1 MKRLMALGSTFLA
14 LALFS
19 GCASQQT
26 GPSKDADSAALAEA
40 FEGWGAAMAAGD
52 IDGLASGYADDAVR
66 IHPLAGTLEGKQ
78 AQRDF
83 LQMLYDNFDNQEVVV
98 HNHSAEGNTVFLEL
112 TWTGRHKQSGKIV
125 NLDEAQ
131 ILKVNSAAKIAY
143 QRQYFDSASF
153 NKQLE

>member
-1 MKRLMALGSTFLA
+1 MNRLMALGSAVLA
-14 LALFS
+14 VTLFS

-26 GPSKDADSAALAEA
+26 APSKGVDSAAWAEA

-66 IHPLAGTLEGKQ
+66 IHPMAGTLEGKQ

-98 HNHSAEGNTVFLEL
+98 HNHCAKGNTVWLEF
-112 TWTGRHKQSGKIV
+112 TWTGRHMESGKII
-125 NLDEAQ
+125 NLDEMN
-131 ILKVNSAAKIAY
+131 ILEVNSAGKIAS
-143 QRQYFDSASF
+143 QKQYFDSASF
-153 NKQLE
+153 NKQME

>member
-1 MKRLMALGSTFLA
+1 MKRLTALLGAILVM
-14 LALFS
+14 ALFS

-26 GPSKDADSAALAEA
+26 GSGKDMDSAAMAEA

-83 LQMLYDNFDNQEVVV
+83 LQMLYDNFDNQDVVV
-98 HNHSAEGNTVFLEL
+98 HNHSAEGNTMFLEL
-112 TWTGRHKQSGKIV
+112 TWTGRHKQSGKVV

-131 ILKVNSAAKIAY
+131 ILEVNSAGQIAL
-143 QRQYFDSASF
+143 QKQYFDSASF
-153 NKQLE
+153 TKQLE

>member
-1 MKRLMALGSTFLA
+1 MRRSIALGCAVLV

-26 GPSKDADSAALAEA
+26 EPGKDVDSAAWAEG

-52 IDGLASGYADDAVR
+52 IDGLTSGYADDAVR
-66 IHPLAGTLEGKQ
+66 INPLAGTLEGKQ

-98 HNHSAEGNTVFLEL
+98 HNHSAQGNTVWIEL
-112 TWTGRHKQSGKIV
+112 TWTARHKESGKVI
-125 NLDEAQ
+125 NLDEVQ
-131 ILKVNSAAKIAY
+131 ILEVNSAGKIAY
-143 QRQYFDSASF
+143 QKQYFDSASF
-153 NKQLE
+153 NKQME

>member
-1 MKRLMALGSTFLA
+1 MNRLMTLGSAVLA

-26 GPSKDADSAALAEA
+26 GPGMDVDSAAWAKGY
-40 FEGWGAAMAAGD
+40 EGWGAAMAAGD

-66 IHPLAGTLEGKQ
+66 INPMAGTLEGKQ

-98 HNHSAEGNTVFLEL
+98 HQHCAKGNTVWLEF
-112 TWTGRHKQSGKIV
+112 TWTGRHMESGKII
-125 NLDEAQ
+125 NLDEVN
-131 ILKVNSAAKIAY
+131 ILEVNSAGKITS
-143 QRQYFDSASF
+143 QKQYFDSASF
-153 NKQLE
+153 VKQME

>member
-1 MKRLMALGSTFLA
+1 MALGSAVLA
-14 LALFS
+14 LILFS

-66 IHPLAGTLEGKQ
+66 INPLAGTLEGKQ

-98 HNHSAEGNTVFLEL
+98 HKHSAQGNTVFLEL
-112 TWTGRHKQSGKIV
+112 TWTARHKQSGKVV

-131 ILKVNSAAKIAY
+131 ILKVNSAGKIAH

>member
-1 MKRLMALGSTFLA
+1 MKRLMALGSALLA
-14 LALFS
+14 AALFS

-26 GPSKDADSAALAEA
+26 GPSKGVDSAAWAEA

-66 IHPLAGTLEGKQ
+66 IHPMAGTLEGKQ

-98 HNHSAEGNTVFLEL
+98 HKHSARDNTLWIEL
-112 TWTGRHKQSGKIV
+112 TWSARHKESGKIV
-125 NLDEAQ
+125 NFDEAQ
-131 ILKVNSAAKIAY
+131 ILEVNSAGKIAR
-143 QRQYFDSASF
+143 QRQYFDTASF